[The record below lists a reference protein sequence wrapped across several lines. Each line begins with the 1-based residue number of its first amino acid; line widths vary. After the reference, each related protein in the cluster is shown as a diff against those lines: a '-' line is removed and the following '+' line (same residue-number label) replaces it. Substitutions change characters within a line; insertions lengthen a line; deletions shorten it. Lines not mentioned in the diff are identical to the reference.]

1 MTSPVYSASDR
12 ISIVS
17 FIASWILKCIG
28 WDSDLSRLSNM
39 KGVLIYPHTS
49 NWDFVITLI
58 YLLANPHI
66 FERTYYLMKPQLFE
80 NTYVASILSYFHAIP
95 SSKLEESGNGTV
107 DRVSNFL
114 NTKKDFLFLISPEG
128 RREKSHWRSGYRRI
142 AEKTGS
148 KIIIG
153 GLDYVKHRFISV
165 EPRSNSEADLQ
176 YAMGEIVSLYPEDC
190 YTTRI
195 VGDTSIMDYFLIY
208 NLMIVISVIR
218 LLGGI

>member
-1 MTSPVYSASDR
+1 MTSPLFSTPGNMT
-12 ISIVS
+12 IVS
-17 FIASWILKCIG
+17 YLASWILKCIG
-28 WDSDLSRLSNM
+28 WDSDLSRLENL

-49 NWDFVITLI
+49 NWDFVITFI
-58 YLLANPHI
+58 CLLANPHI

-80 NTYVASILSYFHAIP
+80 NTYVASILTYFHAIP
-95 SSKLEESGNGTV
+95 SSRLEETGNGTV

-148 KIIIG
+148 NIIIG
-153 GLDYVKHRFISV
+153 GLDYVKHRFICV
-165 EPRSNSEADLQ
+165 EPRSDTEADLQ
-176 YAMGEIVSLYPEDC
+176 YAMGEIVSLYPEEC

-195 VGDTSIMDYFLIY
+195 IGDTSIMDYFLLY
-208 NLMIVISVIR
+208 NLMIAISVVR